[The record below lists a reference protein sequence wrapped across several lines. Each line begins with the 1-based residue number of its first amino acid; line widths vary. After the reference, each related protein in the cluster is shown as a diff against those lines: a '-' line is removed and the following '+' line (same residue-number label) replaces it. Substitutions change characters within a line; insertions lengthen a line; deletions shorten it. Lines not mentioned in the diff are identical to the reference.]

1 MRWLQK
7 FLPGKGEKPQPDGD
21 AAAAICSVCG
31 LSQVRVKSLIACPGG
46 QYLCIGCVDKL
57 AGTFGAG
64 ASSGFS
70 SAIEGPC
77 SFCGRKGHARPPAM
91 RTRTGLL
98 CKECVRLVSQ
108 LSYERKAFP
117 AEEFARRRK
126 LWKQGICYF
135 CGEDKASIRGEG
147 QALLCYTC
155 YDAMARVGKN
165 KPIKEDVRCDI
176 CMKKMAGEE
185 GQQGVKGGYICKAC
199 LEKHDTVPPPKVR

>member
-1 MRWLQK
+1 MGWLQK
-7 FLPGKGEKPQPDGD
+7 LLKKDSKEGPEPGSQ
-21 AAAAICSVCG
+21 AAICSVCG

-46 QYLCIGCVDKL
+46 QFLCIGCVDKL

-64 ASSGFS
+64 ASAGFS

-108 LSYERKAFP
+108 LSYERKAFKP
-117 AEEFARRRK
+117 EEFTRRRK

-135 CGEDKASIRGEG
+135 CGKDKASIRGEG
-147 QALLCYTC
+147 QAMLCYAC
-155 YDAMARVGKN
+155 YDAMARVGTSKSI
-165 KPIKEDVRCDI
+165 PEDVRCDI
-176 CMKKMAGEE
+176 CMKKLKGEE
-185 GQQGVKGGYICKAC
+185 GQQGIEGGYICKAC
-199 LEKHDTVPPPKVR
+199 LEKHGSVVPPEAR

>member
-1 MRWLQK
+1 MSWIKKLFK
-7 FLPGKGEKPQPDGD
+7 KDDPTAEGD
-21 AAAAICSVCG
+21 PRAALCSVCG

-46 QYLCIGCVDKL
+46 QFLCIGCVDKL

-64 ASSGFS
+64 AGAGFS

-77 SFCGRKGHARPPAM
+77 NFCGRRGHARPPAM

-108 LSYERKAFP
+108 LSYERKAFSP
-117 AEEFARRRK
+117 EEFSRRRK

-135 CGEDKASIRGEG
+135 CGQDKAELRGEG

-155 YDAMARVGKN
+155 FDAMARAGKN
-165 KPIKEDVRCDI
+165 KPIEADVRCDL
-176 CMKKMAGEE
+176 CMKKLKDEL
-185 GQQGVKGGYICKAC
+185 GQQGVVGGYICKPC
-199 LEKHDTVPPPKVR
+199 LEKHATMSPPKVR